1 MGLQDTSL
9 QKKPG
14 QSGGAK
20 ALMNTIMQLR
30 KLCNHPFMF
39 QQVEESYAKHIGSP
53 TDVVSGPDIYRAS
66 GKFELMDRIL
76 PKLKASGHRVL
87 MFCQMTQCMT
97 IIEDYFNFKG
107 YKFLRLDGMTKSDE
121 RGEQLKIFNEKDSG
135 YFIFLLSTRAGG
147 LGLNLQTADT
157 VIIFDSDWNPHQDL
171 QAQDR
176 AHRIGQR
183 NEVRVLRL
191 MTVNSVEERVLA
203 AARYKLNMDEKVI
216 QAGRFNNTS
225 SGSERRQLL
234 QSILRADDEDGDE
247 DENETPDEEVV
258 NQMIARSDAEFE
270 KFQQMDID
278 RRRHDA
284 SLGSER
290 KPRLIENSEL
300 PDYLLA
306 DPEDD
311 DAEENEEEK
320 EKREAMELGR
330 GNRTRK
336 ETNYDDQLSEKEW
349 LKVIGA
355 EDEEEFED
363 ATDEPNNEAKKRCP
377 GAGKK
382 KRREESEDDEPKK
395 KKKKGAMKKLAKQMR
410 KLIEIVIQYEDQD
423 GRILS
428 DPFMKLPSRKELPDY
443 YEVIRKPVDITKIL
457 TKIDDGK
464 YDDMDMMARDFD
476 QLCLNTQKYN
486 EDGSLI
492 HEDSIVVQSVFTN
505 AREKLQAEWKDDDK
519 EEEDEESSHA
529 PSVASNKM
537 EEGDSEDVSL
547 ASTPKPPKKKKKE
560 KEPKEKKKRKS
571 KKKQSSD
578 EEEDEDY

>member
-1 MGLQDTSL
+1 MG
-9 QKKPG
+9 
-14 QSGGAK
+14 
-20 ALMNTIMQLR
+20 
-30 KLCNHPFMF
+30 
-39 QQVEESYAKHIGSP
+39 
-53 TDVVSGPDIYRAS
+53 
-66 GKFELMDRIL
+66 
-76 PKLKASGHRVL
+76 
-87 MFCQMTQCMT
+87 
-97 IIEDYFNFKG
+97 
-107 YKFLRLDGMTKSDE
+107 
-121 RGEQLKIFNEKDSG
+121 
-135 YFIFLLSTRAGG
+135 
-147 LGLNLQTADT
+147 
-157 VIIFDSDWNPHQDL
+157 
-171 QAQDR
+171 
-176 AHRIGQR
+176 
-183 NEVRVLRL
+183 
-191 MTVNSVEERVLA
+191 
-203 AARYKLNMDEKVI
+203 
-216 QAGRFNNTS
+216 
-225 SGSERRQLL
+225 
-234 QSILRADDEDGDE
+234 
-247 DENETPDEEVV
+247 
-258 NQMIARSDAEFE
+258 
-270 KFQQMDID
+270 DID

-306 DPEDD
+306 DPE
-311 DAEENEEEK
+311 EESDEE
-320 EKREAMELGR
+320 
-330 GNRTRK
+330 TP
-336 ETNYDDQLSEKEW
+336 
-349 LKVIGA
+349 

-363 ATDEPNNEAKKRCP
+363 AADEPNNEAKKRGP
-377 GAGKK
+377 GVGKK

-492 HEDSIVVQSVFTN
+492 HEDSIVLQSVFTN

-560 KEPKEKKKRKS
+560 KEPKEKGKRKR
-571 KKKQSSD
+571 KKKHSSD